1 MTNLLEYKGISEYH
15 NTLKNTSYDSGN
27 DEYLTELE
35 NEVIEFDKVAEN
47 YSKKLHLSGNLCSN
61 DVFMA
66 LPNNKEYVFVE
77 FKNGYIGGLKEI
89 NQINRKIYD
98 SMFILS
104 DITKTNISEL
114 RNCISYILV
123 YNESKNSYLNSGI
136 ESESYN
142 YIAEETLRYAEEDY
156 KRFGLEKFEKF
167 LLKKTYCFSS
177 KIFEEYL
184 KKYNMS

>member
-1 MTNLLEYKGISEYH
+1 M
-15 NTLKNTSYDSGN
+15 
-27 DEYLTELE
+27 
-35 NEVIEFDKVAEN
+35 
-47 YSKKLHLSGNLCSN
+47 
-61 DVFMA
+61 
-66 LPNNKEYVFVE
+66 
-77 FKNGYIGGLKEI
+77 
-89 NQINRKIYD
+89 R
-98 SMFILS
+98 
-104 DITKTNISEL
+104 TKTRDRFPLEIFVFGESIPLLDWFVIGFWRLKQIFCYFLRSFGFKMMFSEATGEHPSFL
-114 RNCISYILV
+114 SRSCISYILV

-142 YIAEETLRYAEEDY
+142 YIAEVTLRYAEEDY